1 MVIALL
7 ICNTETKAQVLKFI
21 GEVYSTEPV
30 LDDIYTLKI
39 VSLSEIFAKMIQ
51 CSTYFSRKS
60 LNSFS
65 SFCGKNKLD
74 FMKDEDSRK
83 RSKNETGSYT
93 RLWSLYVLED
103 KYHGKVKVF
112 RIDFLIDFL
121 FVANVIKNI
130 LEYNEKYQE
139 FLKTQKE
146 LGVEIVGYVR
156 KSSCDKNEQNRI
168 RLIKRM
174 VDNLRSRSIVDK
186 VFVSKTSDAD
196 QPFHKRDINA
206 DTIEETDGT
215 TTGNRQYML
224 KIILN

>member
-51 CSTYFSRKS
+51 CSTYFSRKT

-112 RIDFLIDFL
+112 RIDFLIDFCL
-121 FVANVIKNI
+121 
-130 LEYNEKYQE
+130 
-139 FLKTQKE
+139 
-146 LGVEIVGYVR
+146 
-156 KSSCDKNEQNRI
+156 
-168 RLIKRM
+168 
-174 VDNLRSRSIVDK
+174 
-186 VFVSKTSDAD
+186 
-196 QPFHKRDINA
+196 
-206 DTIEETDGT
+206 
-215 TTGNRQYML
+215 
-224 KIILN
+224 

>member
-1 MVIALL
+1 M
-7 ICNTETKAQVLKFI
+7 
-21 GEVYSTEPV
+21 
-30 LDDIYTLKI
+30 YTLKI
-39 VSLSEIFAKMIQ
+39 VSLSEIFAKMIK
-51 CSTYFSRKS
+51 CSTYFNKIT

-83 RSKNETGSYT
+83 RLKNETGSYT
-93 RLWSLYVLED
+93 RLWNLYVLED

-112 RIDFLIDFL
+112 CIDFLIDFL

-130 LEYNEKYQE
+130 LEYNEKYQG
-139 FLKTQKE
+139 FLKTQKK

-186 VFVSKTSDAD
+186 DFVSKTSDAD